1 MELSNS
7 KQEYLKTI
15 YLLNNSL
22 KKIRVTDIANRLN
35 VTKPSV
41 NNQLKELEKL
51 GYVEYLLYKEIKL
64 TPLGEIEA
72 KKIIKKYD
80 LLKLFLEEVLK
91 IDEEHAISEAENLKH
106 VITKN
111 TYEKL
116 EEYVDEIL
124 DLKDISL
131 CYNENSEKCKN
142 CKKYNYKMKKIKE
155 K

>member
-15 YLLNNSL
+15 YLLSNSG
-22 KKIRVTDIANRLN
+22 KKIRVTDIANRLKI
-35 VTKPSV
+35 TKPSV
-41 NNQLKELEKL
+41 NNALKELEKL
-51 GYVEYLLYKEIKL
+51 NYVEYAAYKEIKL
-64 TPLGEIEA
+64 TKSGEIEA

-91 IDEEHAISEAENLKH
+91 IDEENASIEADNLKHAIS
-106 VITKN
+106 KN

-124 DLKDISL
+124 NLKDIEL
-131 CYNENSEKCKN
+131 CYNENNEKCKR
-142 CKKYNYKMKKIKE
+142 CKKYNYKMKKLKE
-155 K
+155 E